1 MHPHSK
7 HLVLAIAAT
16 LAVGLYVVVEAVD
29 VRVGHSKT
37 FDFKSVRS
45 WAWNPKGSGDVVM
58 ARTQQDDAKAMKESA
73 EPVIVSAVAAEMPKR
88 GLQQA
93 AEPDVT
99 LTYYL
104 LLSINASAQTVGQ
117 FLPATTAWGLPPF
130 PEATQSLSVMN
141 QGSLVL
147 DFSAKGD
154 VVWRGVAQA
163 TIKPDAPAAK
173 REALLRD
180 AIREVLKRF
189 PPKP

>member
-1 MHPHSK
+1 MLRDS
-7 HLVLAIAAT
+7 
-16 LAVGLYVVVEAVD
+16 
-29 VRVGHSKT
+29 
-37 FDFKSVRS
+37 
-45 WAWNPKGSGDVVM
+45 SGDVVM